1 MISQVNQIKLAL
13 NNEPS
18 LKNNAKNQEL
28 QQNINKIEEIEK
40 AEENKQKKVMKAP
53 ITLDIQLDQEEET
66 ITQPKP
72 AQPLKPH
79 YELAPQK

>member
-13 NNEPS
+13 NTEPS

-40 AEENKQKKVMKAP
+40 AEENKQKQVMKAP
-53 ITLDIQLDQEEET
+53 ITLDIQLDQEEI
-66 ITQPKP
+66 ITQPQS
-72 AQPLKPH
+72 AQQ
-79 YELAPQK
+79 QKA

>member
-1 MISQVNQIKLAL
+1 MVTLVNQIKLAL

-40 AEENKQKKVMKAP
+40 AEENKQKQVMKAP
-53 ITLDIQLDQEEET
+53 VTLDIKLDQEEI
-66 ITQPKP
+66 ITQP
-72 AQPLKPH
+72 Q
-79 YELAPQK
+79 